1 MIERQKTSSIAV
13 TLPLAT
19 LLYSY
24 TIRQKTEDSLILRSP
39 LLATGSHARQRRGAP
54 LSLERANLLHY
65 LPAFIILFLLRTAVR
80 LSATVRRCTMTP
92 TPPAFTNPYLY

>member
-39 LLATGSHARQRRGAP
+39 LLATGSHARQRRAAP
-54 LSLERANLLHY
+54 LSLERANRLHY
-65 LPAFIILFLLRTAVR
+65 PPPLIILSMQRTATR
-80 LSATVRRCTMTP
+80 LSAQICPWTMAAPP
-92 TPPAFTNPYLY
+92 TPSSNPL

>member
-39 LLATGSHARQRRGAP
+39 LLATGSHARQRRAAP
-54 LSLERANLLHY
+54 LSFERANRLHY
-65 LPAFIILFLLRTAVR
+65 LPAFFILFIQRTAAR
-80 LSATVRRCTMTP
+80 LFAKVRRLTTAPP
-92 TPPAFTNPYLY
+92 TPPFSP

>member
-39 LLATGSHARQRRGAP
+39 LLATGSHARQRRAAP
-54 LSLERANLLHY
+54 LSLERANRLHY
-65 LPAFIILFLLRTAVR
+65 LPAFIIFFMQPTAV
-80 LSATVRRCTMTP
+80 LLFSKVRPLTK
-92 TPPAFTNPYLY
+92 TPPTTPFTN